1 MEINMDENYN
11 PENLSAEPT
20 PDEEQLSH
28 SDKLTGLFTEPG
40 KTFAKMAKSDPKTI
54 DWLLPV
60 CIMILLA
67 IISNIVLMSNPV
79 IKADAMDKQMKQM
92 EKNFS
97 EMVAKGQ
104 LTQEQADEQLE
115 NMRERFAGGFGAG
128 LIVIQAVST
137 IVVLFIIFFI
147 VSLVYFILSKSI
159 LKGNGTFASAMVANG
174 LPYYIN
180 IIQIIIVTIVSLLAS
195 KLYAGTSVATFMD
208 MEKSTFIGWL
218 LGKVDPLTIWSVSV
232 TGIGLAKMF
241 RADNTMKYIIAVLV
255 IWLGWGLIAF
265 LLAKAVPFLS
275 FLNM

>member
-1 MEINMDENYN
+1 MDENYN
-11 PENLSAEPT
+11 PENISAEPA

-28 SDKLTGLFTEPG
+28 SDKLTGVLTEPG
-40 KTFAKMAKSDPKTI
+40 KTFSKMAKTDPKTI
-54 DWLLPV
+54 DWLLPL
-60 CIMILLA
+60 CIMIVLA

-104 LTQEQADEQLE
+104 LTQEQADEQLD

-128 LIVIQAVST
+128 MIVIQAVST
-137 IVVLFIIFFI
+137 IVILFILFFI
-147 VSLVYFILSKSI
+147 VSLVYFIISKSI

-174 LPYYIN
+174 LTYYIN
-180 IIQIIIVTIVSLLAS
+180 IIQLIIVTIVSLLAS
-195 KLYAGTSVATFMD
+195 KLYAGTSVATFMGLD
-208 MEKSTFIGWL
+208 KSTFIGWL
-218 LGKVDPLTIWSVSV
+218 LGKVDPLTIWAVTV

-241 RADNTMKYIIAVLV
+241 RAENTLKYVISVLAV
-255 IWLGWGLIAF
+255 WLGWGLIAF